1 MAEGE
6 AMEIYELP
14 PTDSQDQLMTK
25 DEQLNV
31 ENDAG
36 VEEIEDTPAA

>member
-6 AMEIYELP
+6 ALEVYELP
-14 PTDSQDQLMTK
+14 PTDSQDQLDK
-25 DEQLNV
+25 EEQLNQ
-31 ENDAG
+31 ENYAG